1 MSWLVSNRRRNF
13 LVNEVFTNWDE
24 FILDNDYKDEL
35 ESKIEYKEFFIY
47 FINKNYNKY
56 CISDDLESLTFNMYL
71 SLTSNV
77 NNYLDL
83 KFIYEENI
91 DNLTK
96 VETTNKF
103 FDIGSN
109 IPNSED
115 VPDTF
120 LSGASKTSQTLPKI
134 TIIEE
139 IEELKTKLNKLK
151 INTIKKIEKDILNL
165 HLIKEIYYE

>member
-1 MSWLVSNRRRNF
+1 
-13 LVNEVFTNWDE
+13 
-24 FILDNDYKDEL
+24 
-35 ESKIEYKEFFIY
+35 
-47 FINKNYNKY
+47 
-56 CISDDLESLTFNMYL
+56 MYL